1 MFISK
6 FNVLA
11 IGSGRFPENI
21 ETYALISGLFTSLYS
36 AGAFIGPSLGGV
48 LTQYVSFRSAS
59 LLPLTL
65 EMSILIFSIAHFWN
79 KREPFFAY
87 SRNGYQPIE

>member
-6 FNVLA
+6 FNVSA
-11 IGSGRFPENI
+11 IASGRFPGNI

-48 LTQYVSFRSAS
+48 LTQYVSFQNAS

-65 EMSILIFSIAHFWN
+65 EMSILIVSNAHLWN
-79 KREPFFAY
+79 KREPFLAH
-87 SRNGYQPIE
+87 SRNGYQTIE